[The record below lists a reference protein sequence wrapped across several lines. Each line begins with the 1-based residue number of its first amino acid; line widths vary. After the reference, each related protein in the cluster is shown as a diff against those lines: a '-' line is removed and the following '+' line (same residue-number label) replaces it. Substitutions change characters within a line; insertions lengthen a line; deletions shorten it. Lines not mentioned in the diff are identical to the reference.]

1 MDRSISSHNMLRRLL
16 QVQHDRKNDQPQVH
30 KREFDVDV
38 VIRELERDDTY
49 ESDNELD
56 RDDTY
61 ESDEE
66 LDDTETPE
74 STEWAPGF
82 GIPSRDANV
91 GVKSYRPRDPEF
103 WIAGRE
109 ESDEATT
116 HSRDWN
122 SYDQE
127 DDFAETEN
135 IAFIDTEPTNALDD
149 SDLLTIS

>member
-1 MDRSISSHNMLRRLL
+1 MLRRLL
-16 QVQHDRKNDQPQVH
+16 QVQHDRKNDQPQVY

-49 ESDNELD
+49 ESDEELE
-56 RDDTY
+56 RDDMY

-74 STEWAPGF
+74 STEWVPGF
-82 GIPSRDANV
+82 GIPGRDANI
-91 GVKSYRPRDPEF
+91 GVKSSRPPTRAPEF
-103 WIAGRE
+103 RIAGRE

-127 DDFAETEN
+127 DDFTETEN